1 MHEYRNIFNR
11 KKNIVKRFCKVLS
24 VILAVGLLFSALPA
38 WGEYDAVES
47 GGFYYVLTDD
57 GTATEIST

>member
-11 KKNIVKRFCKVLS
+11 KKNIVKRFC

-38 WGEYDAVES
+38 WAEYDAVES